1 MHVKEA
7 LIQRDLLVNK
17 TGTHKRRENV
27 GREEWRIPPSLA
39 LIEKKS
45 LLKKRRKP
53 KKRPEKRTGRPGILP
68 PKEQPGELDGPL
80 RRVVSGAGVH
90 WYL

>member
-7 LIQRDLLVNK
+7 LIRRDLLVNK
-17 TGTHKRRENV
+17 TGIHKRREKV

-39 LIEKKS
+39 LLEKKS
-45 LLKKRRKP
+45 LLKK
-53 KKRPEKRTGRPGILP
+53 KKAEEKARKRTRRPGILP
-68 PKEQPGELDGPL
+68 QIEQPGELDDPL
-80 RRVVSGAGVH
+80 RRVLSGAGVH